1 MMPLLLAAGG
11 PLDGDRTAGS
21 RSGPQEQV
29 AGPDERWKGG
39 ISALE
44 LAGHKQGGMEIE
56 MEMDAAAGM
65 MTALCL

>member
-1 MMPLLLAAGG
+1 M
-11 PLDGDRTAGS
+11 AGS
-21 RSGPQEQV
+21 RSCPQEQV